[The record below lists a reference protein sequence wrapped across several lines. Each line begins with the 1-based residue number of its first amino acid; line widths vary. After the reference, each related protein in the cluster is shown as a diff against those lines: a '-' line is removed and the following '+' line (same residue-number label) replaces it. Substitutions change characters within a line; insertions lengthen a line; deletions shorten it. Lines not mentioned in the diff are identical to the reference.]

1 MQKIQQVEQ
10 FLSSYCQ
17 KHTNGITAKILA
29 DSLNMD
35 RSTASRY
42 LNRLVQ
48 QNRAKK
54 IAGRPVRYLPVNDKK
69 QDDISQYFPHL
80 IGIDGSLKSIA
91 KEALAACMYPPKGL
105 PILLTG
111 ETGVGKSYF
120 AKALDQAIRS
130 FRPTTPS
137 PFISFNCAEYAHNPE
152 LLMAQLFGVKKGA
165 FTGASQD
172 KMGLVERANQGIL
185 FLDEIHRLPPA
196 GQEMLFHLIDQ
207 GIYRRLGESDV
218 ERKSEFVLIG
228 ATTEEPEQSLLPT
241 LYRRFSVKLTIPP
254 MRERPREERE
264 KYLQYFLAKEE
275 KKIGRSICLS
285 AQAHNLFLDYDCPG
299 NLGQFQSDIQ
309 LACAHAYLRQYHA
322 KDAQIKI
329 ERDDLPISLKKE
341 TQIHRP
347 RVIAIFHQQEEEL
360 ACSIQDY
367 LKEHLSE
374 KDQDIKI
381 QLFNLQHKEEI
392 KPIVKQLMQE
402 NHLIAGIGTFMLQC
416 DELFFLSALEIY
428 QPYGLKRLQE
438 RITATRSMVQSF
450 NEERIFAPIYQ
461 GMVETV
467 THFNPKRFISLL
479 RKKAAS
485 FREVYQWD
493 PDKEIGIWMHLGIY
507 TDQLLKKQ
515 TLEQPKSTK
524 SITTEFVAEADD
536 IKRWQQLLKQ
546 LEETFHVLY
555 PSSTATD
562 LARLSR

>member
-1 MQKIQQVEQ
+1 MHKIEQ
-10 FLSSYCQ
+10 IEQLLASYCQ
-17 KHTNGITAKILA
+17 KHPDGVTAKMIA
-29 DSLNMD
+29 DCLNLD

-42 LNRLVQ
+42 LNQLVQ
-48 QNRAKK
+48 QNRAQKRV
-54 IAGRPVRYLPVNDKK
+54 GRPVRYLPTEEPQK
-69 QDDISQYFPHL
+69 DISQYFPNL
-80 IGIDGSLKSIA
+80 IGIDGSLKQIA

-207 GIYRRLGESDV
+207 GIYRRLGESDI

-228 ATTEEPEQSLLPT
+228 ATTEKPEQTLLPT
-241 LYRRFSVKLTIPP
+241 LYRRFSVKLNIPP
-254 MRERPREERE
+254 MRERPRSERE
-264 KYLQYFLAKEE
+264 KYLHYFLAKEE
-275 KKIGRSICLS
+275 KKIERSISLS
-285 AQAHNLFLDYDCPG
+285 AQAHSLFLEYECPG

-309 LACAHAYLRQYHA
+309 LACAHAYLRQYDV
-322 KDAQIKI
+322 KNGKIKI
-329 ERDDLPISLKKE
+329 ERDDLPATLKKKTSINRSRMIAILHRNEKELAISL
-341 TQIHRP
+341 QN
-347 RVIAIFHQQEEEL
+347 
-360 ACSIQDY
+360 Y
-367 LKEHLSE
+367 LNEHLSE
-374 KDQDIKI
+374 QDRDI
-381 QLFNLQHKEEI
+381 QIQILELNSNEEVTSLL
-392 KPIVKQLMQE
+392 KALEQE
-402 NHLIAGIGTFMLQC
+402 HHLIAVIGTFLLQL
-416 DELFFLSALEIY
+416 DHIFFLTALEIY

-438 RITATRSMVQSF
+438 QIIATRNIPTVL
-450 NEERIFAPIYQ
+450 NEENIFTPVYQ

-467 THFNPKRFISLL
+467 THFNPKRFITVLKNKSSL
-479 RKKAAS
+479 
-485 FREVYQWD
+485 FREAFQWE

-515 TLEQPKSTK
+515 TSEQPALTRST
-524 SITTEFVAEADD
+524 SNDQELPLTD
-536 IKRWQQLLKQ
+536 IQLWEQLLKQ
-546 LEETFHVLY
+546 LEETFHVNY
-555 PSSTATD
+555 PPSTAID